1 MAASWSP
8 DRYLQFADHRT
19 RPSIDLLAAMP
30 NREAERVVD
39 IGCGPGNSTELLVSR
54 FAGAE
59 VSGMDSSPEMIAA
72 ARRRLP
78 GVPFTVARI
87 EDWEPAEAMDVIFGN
102 AVLQWLPE
110 HGRLLPR
117 LVDFLR
123 PGGSLAVQMPDNLD
137 EPSHAAM
144 REAAADTRWAGRL
157 AGAEGEKSAIQT
169 PQAYYAMLKPIC
181 RRVDVWRTTYQH
193 PLNGVEGIVE
203 WFRSTGLM
211 PYLSRLAPDQQ
222 EDYLDLYR
230 KALAAH
236 YPLLGDG
243 TTLLAIPRL
252 FIVATR

>member
-1 MAASWSP
+1 MAATWSP
-8 DRYLQFADHRT
+8 DQYLKFADHRT
-19 RPSIDLLAAMP
+19 RPAIDLLAAVP

-59 VSGMDSSPEMIAA
+59 ISGMDSSPEMIAA
-72 ARRRLP
+72 AKKRLP
-78 GVPFTVARI
+78 DVPFTVARI
-87 EDWEPAEAMDVIFGN
+87 EDWKPAEAIDVIFGN
-102 AVLQWLPE
+102 AVLQWLPD

-117 LVDFLR
+117 LVDSLR

-137 EPSHAAM
+137 EPSHFTM
-144 REAAADTRWAGRL
+144 RKAAADPRWAGRL
-157 AGAEGEKSAIQT
+157 ADAEGDRTTIGT
-169 PQAYYAMLKPIC
+169 PQAYYAMLKPLC

-193 PLNGVEGIVE
+193 PLNGIEGIVE

-222 EDYLDLYR
+222 EDYLGAYR

-236 YPLLGDG
+236 YPVLQDG
-243 TTLLAIPRL
+243 TALLAFPRL